1 MIYKKI
7 LMCKP
12 KHFDVIHKNLNIHM
26 KMLKNVNL
34 NKSLNQWNN
43 LTNIFKNNGVNVEY
57 IKSEVN
63 LVDMVFTANGAL
75 IYKDK
80 ALISKFNAEPR
91 MKESLAHYK
100 YFTHNQYNTYKMITD
115 FEGAG
120 DGLFSHS
127 KKHLWL
133 GYGFRSN
140 QDSKNEIKDIINDN
154 TLNIHSLK
162 LIQQEWY
169 HLDTCFC
176 PFGDNYL
183 ILYEKAF
190 DKESLKKIYDV
201 YDYDKCI
208 SVSYEDAI
216 NFTCNSVCI
225 IDNNQ
230 NIILIG
236 HKYSDEFKSKIKNIG
251 YNFIEC
257 NMSEF
262 LLSGGSVKCS
272 VLDID
277 KVNI

>member
-1 MIYKKI
+1 
-7 LMCKP
+7 
-12 KHFDVIHKNLNIHM
+12 
-26 KMLKNVNL
+26 
-34 NKSLNQWNN
+34 
-43 LTNIFKNNGVNVEY
+43 
-57 IKSEVN
+57 
-63 LVDMVFTANGAL
+63 
-75 IYKDK
+75 
-80 ALISKFNAEPR
+80 
-91 MKESLAHYK
+91 
-100 YFTHNQYNTYKMITD
+100 MITD

-251 YNFIEC
+251 YEFYLDANYKEEFVITLEDVLKIE
-257 NMSEF
+257 
-262 LLSGGSVKCS
+262 
-272 VLDID
+272 
-277 KVNI
+277 

>member
-1 MIYKKI
+1 M
-7 LMCKP
+7 
-12 KHFDVIHKNLNIHM
+12 
-26 KMLKNVNL
+26 
-34 NKSLNQWNN
+34 
-43 LTNIFKNNGVNVEY
+43 
-57 IKSEVN
+57 
-63 LVDMVFTANGAL
+63 
-75 IYKDK
+75 
-80 ALISKFNAEPR
+80 
-91 MKESLAHYK
+91 
-100 YFTHNQYNTYKMITD
+100 
-115 FEGAG
+115 
-120 DGLFSHS
+120 
-127 KKHLWL
+127 
-133 GYGFRSN
+133 
-140 QDSKNEIKDIINDN
+140 
-154 TLNIHSLK
+154 
-162 LIQQEWY
+162 
-169 HLDTCFC
+169 
-176 PFGDNYL
+176 